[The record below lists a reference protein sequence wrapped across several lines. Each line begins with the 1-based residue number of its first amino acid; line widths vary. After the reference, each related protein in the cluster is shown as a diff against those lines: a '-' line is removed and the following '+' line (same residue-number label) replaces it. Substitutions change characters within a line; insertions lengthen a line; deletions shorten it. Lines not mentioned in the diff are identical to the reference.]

1 MLPIILKIAH
11 ILSLAVWSGA
21 MFFFSFFVALPTI
34 ASMQRFAQKEGNWL
48 NLSTEAQG
56 TRLAGEFLDL
66 VFTRYFPFQCVC
78 GLIALVTS
86 LWWWNTPGWLAKAR
100 VLVIA
105 MALGGAAVNYFVLA
119 PRVHDLR
126 VDRYS
131 SDGAVAEKANA
142 AFGPAHTVSLLVD
155 MATLLCVLIGI
166 ILVLWLPKETPLAE

>member
-1 MLPIILKIAH
+1 MLLTILKIVH
-11 ILSLAVWSGA
+11 ILSLSLWSGA
-21 MFFFSFFVALPTI
+21 MVFFSFFVALPTI
-34 ASMQRFAQKEGNWL
+34 ASMQRFAQKPGNWL

-78 GLIALVTS
+78 GSIALVTS
-86 LWWWNTPGWLAKAR
+86 FWWWNTPGWLAKVR

-105 MALGGAAVNYFVLA
+105 LALGGAAVNYFVLA

-131 SDGAVAEKANA
+131 SDAAVAEKANA
-142 AFGPAHTVSLLVD
+142 AFGPAHTASLLVD
-155 MATLLCVLIGI
+155 MATLLCVLIAI
-166 ILVLWLPKETPLAE
+166 ALVLWLPKGTPLAE